1 MIQAYTGQNEVI
13 THKGDGYTIEM
24 REISGRYVVGLI
36 WHKRGRKPQI
46 VEQLRPIHAEKDK
59 SVLKKFRSRNDGMAV
74 MGVLK
79 NYMAE
84 YEASKK

>member
-1 MIQAYTGQNEVI
+1 MNQVYTGQNETV

-24 REISGRYVVGLI
+24 RENCGNYHTTLI
-36 WHKRGRKPQI
+36 WHKRGRKPAI
-46 VEQLRPIHAEKDK
+46 VEQLRPIFVEPN
-59 SVLKKFRSRNDGMAV
+59 SSRLKAFRSRSDAMAV

-84 YEASKK
+84 YEAKKK